1 LLNLSLDFHKSK
13 VEQPSA
19 LMSREDHHEQMS
31 FWVSP
36 HQIEI
41 IFKGADKVVFMS
53 SNYASS
59 NTPKRSAKRSR
70 VAALLYV
77 EAGIVFALGLWLTVL
92 GFTHEEKEMTPLLA
106 EIGFALAGSAG
117 LFACAR
123 GYVNG
128 KVYGRS
134 PTILANLIAV
144 GVAYYQIQ
152 GAFYIGAAI
161 ILSLALPTLYF
172 ALAIA
177 KEEG

>member
-1 LLNLSLDFHKSK
+1 MINPLRRK
-13 VEQPSA
+13 VT
-19 LMSREDHHEQMS
+19 
-31 FWVSP
+31 
-36 HQIEI
+36 
-41 IFKGADKVVFMS
+41 GADKVTYMS
-53 SNYASS
+53 SNSTSS
-59 NTPKRSAKRSR
+59 NTPNLSSKRSR

-92 GFTHEEKEMTPLLA
+92 GFTHDEKEMTPLLA

-152 GAFYIGAAI
+152 GAFYIGAVI

-172 ALAIA
+172 SLAIA

>member
-1 LLNLSLDFHKSK
+1 
-13 VEQPSA
+13 
-19 LMSREDHHEQMS
+19 
-31 FWVSP
+31 
-36 HQIEI
+36 
-41 IFKGADKVVFMS
+41 
-53 SNYASS
+53 
-59 NTPKRSAKRSR
+59 

-123 GYVNG
+123 GYANG

-152 GAFYIGAAI
+152 GAFYIGAVI

-172 ALAIA
+172 AFMIA